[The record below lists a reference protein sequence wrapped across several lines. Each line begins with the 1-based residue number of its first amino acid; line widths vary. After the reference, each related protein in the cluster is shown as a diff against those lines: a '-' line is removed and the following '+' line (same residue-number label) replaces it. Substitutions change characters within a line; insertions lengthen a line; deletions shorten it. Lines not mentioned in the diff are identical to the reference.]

1 MDISINQTTGL
12 SAVALINRHLQHFP
26 ALRPLIV
33 IVKLFLNSRGLN
45 EVFKGGLGSYSII
58 CMVISFIQVYSL
70 FRNIVGANISHKQMH
85 PKIRLGEVDPSGN
98 LGVLLIEFFEFY
110 GQYFNYNDCGICILN
125 GGSYYRKARR
135 GWADLKQPY
144 LMSVEDPTDPSSP
157 ALFLVVSR
165 TDIELANDIARGS
178 FQVRSIR
185 KAFAGAS
192 FILVT
197 RLLQLREQREA
208 LYSGRYTRLRPE
220 SDPGR
225 VDSTLGA
232 LIGVREKVMHYY
244 TYIDIYLHEDA
255 I

>member
-1 MDISINQTTGL
+1 
-12 SAVALINRHLQHFP
+12 
-26 ALRPLIV
+26 
-33 IVKLFLNSRGLN
+33 
-45 EVFKGGLGSYSII
+45 
-58 CMVISFIQVYSL
+58 
-70 FRNIVGANISHKQMH
+70 MH
-85 PKIRLGEVDPSGN
+85 PKIRLGEIDPSEN

-110 GQYFNYNDCGICILN
+110 GQYFNYNDCGICIVN

-157 ALFLVVSR
+157 DLFTTVSR

-220 SDPGR
+220 SDPER

-232 LIGVREKVMHYY
+232 LIGVSEKVMHYY
-244 TYIDIYLHEDA
+244 PLLIYIYTNMPPRCWKCESASGISTGVGRCIATCVSNNRTLKCSVTTWKRTCSFQCPVRKPYP
-255 I
+255 